1 MVFSLEAPSAEISLN
16 TTVASHVAFKV
27 HPIITDDVKTDER
40 FPFGTLTVDQCMSLF
55 VFSKYNSIIIFT
67 KKVYKTL

>member
-1 MVFSLEAPSAEISLN
+1 MFFSLETRSAELSLN

-40 FPFGTLTVDQCMSLF
+40 FPFGTLTGDQCMSLF
-55 VFSKYNSIIIFT
+55 FF
-67 KKVYKTL
+67 

>member
-1 MVFSLEAPSAEISLN
+1 MFFSLETRSAEISLN

-40 FPFGTLTVDQCMSLF
+40 FPFGTLTGDQCMSLF
-55 VFSKYNSIIIFT
+55 FF
-67 KKVYKTL
+67 